1 MESPAGLSRGLLL
14 FNQGHYWEA
23 HEAWE
28 DAWTPDRHGP
38 DRGFYKG
45 LIQVAAGCLHYTRRN
60 RRGTLNKWRSGA
72 DLLRTYLPAHHGVE
86 LAQLVERVDAMRT
99 EVEAAD
105 AWPRLELPIIQPSE
119 KRRRSGASEG

>member
-1 MESPAGLSRGLLL
+1 MESPASLSRGLAL

-28 DAWTPDRHGP
+28 DAWTPARHGP

-45 LIQVAAGCLHYTRRN
+45 LIQVAAGCLHYTRQN

-72 DLLRTYLPAHHGVE
+72 DLLRPYLPAHHGVE
-86 LAQLVERVDAMRT
+86 LAQLVQRVDAMRT
-99 EVEAAD
+99 EVEATD
-105 AWPRLELPIIQPSE
+105 AWPRLELPIIEPS
-119 KRRRSGASEG
+119 